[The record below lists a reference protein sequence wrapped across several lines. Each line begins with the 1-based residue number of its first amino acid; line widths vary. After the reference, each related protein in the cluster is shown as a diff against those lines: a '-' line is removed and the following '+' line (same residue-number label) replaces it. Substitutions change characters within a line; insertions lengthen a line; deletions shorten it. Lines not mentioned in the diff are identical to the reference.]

1 MSNAME
7 SNGPPLRVL
16 LVEDYPDLAAATA
29 DVLEA
34 EGLEVR
40 TALSGRDALDVAPA
54 FQPQL
59 VLCDLNLPDMSG
71 VDVVHQLR
79 TNPSTERTYAVIL
92 TAIGRTFTKPA
103 DVDAFVEKPLTID
116 SIQALVTAVRSSHS

>member
-1 MSNAME
+1 M
-7 SNGPPLRVL
+7 RVL
-16 LVEDYPDLAAATA
+16 LVEDYPDLAEATA
-29 DVLEA
+29 DFLEA

-40 TALSGRDALDVAPA
+40 TALSGREAVEIAPV

-71 VDVVHQLR
+71 VDVVRQLR
-79 TNPSTERTYAVIL
+79 SNPGIGRAYAVIL

-116 SIQALVTAVRSSHS
+116 SIQTLVKAAGSANR

>member
-1 MSNAME
+1 MSN
-7 SNGPPLRVL
+7 SNTSPLRVL

-29 DVLEA
+29 DFLES

-40 TALSGRDALDVAPA
+40 TALSGRDALDVAPT

-79 TNPSTERTYAVIL
+79 ANPATQRTYAVIL
-92 TAIGRTFTKPA
+92 TALGGAFTKPA
-103 DVDAFVEKPLTID
+103 DVDAFVAKPLTID
-116 SIQALVTAVRSSHS
+116 SIQSLVKAAKSSHN